1 MLIHLEGQ
9 QAFFL
14 SQGEGILSQRLNIRK
29 FDALNIIFQYG

>member
-14 SQGEGILSQRLNIRK
+14 SQGEEILSQRLNIRK
-29 FDALNIIFQYG
+29 FDVLNTIIQYG